1 MYNKKIKNIRRREAL
16 AAAFVC
22 FCKKGAYMANIFDLF
37 RKIEKSE
44 AALTG
49 APAYLVVGLGNPG
62 KEYASTRHNAGFL
75 AIDHIA
81 AHAGAKIDRV
91 RFKGLTG
98 EGTLCGTRVLFLKPQ
113 TYMNLSGESVRE
125 AAALPH

>member
-1 MYNKKIKNIRRREAL
+1 
-16 AAAFVC
+16 
-22 FCKKGAYMANIFDLF
+22 MANIFDLF

-98 EGTLCGTRVLFLKPQ
+98 GHALRHTCALFKAADLYESFGRVCARGGCL
-113 TYMNLSGESVRE
+113 
-125 AAALPH
+125 LPH